1 VPVFYFDAGYF
12 DMPQRTQR
20 QEAQLCF
27 LPLCW
32 DSRSVPDF

>member
-12 DMPQRTQR
+12 DMPEGRQR
-20 QEAQLCF
+20 QEAEVCF

-32 DSRSVPDF
+32 G